1 MGTNKDPRSNVK
13 CRSVLHLASSTMQMV
28 TEQLPRVDTR
38 SGPAAGAD
46 ESTTLPPMASSSQ
59 GCVSLLGAAVFQPTV
74 SPELYADKRELG
86 WGCRGEKVPM
96 GAGL

>member
-1 MGTNKDPRSNVK
+1 MGANKDPCSNVK

-28 TEQLPRVDTR
+28 TEQLPHVDTR

-46 ESTTLPPMASSSQ
+46 ASTTLPPMASSSQ
-59 GCVSLLGAAVFQPTV
+59 GCVSLLWATGSQPTV
-74 SPELYADKRELG
+74 SPELHADKRELG

-96 GAGL
+96 ATGL